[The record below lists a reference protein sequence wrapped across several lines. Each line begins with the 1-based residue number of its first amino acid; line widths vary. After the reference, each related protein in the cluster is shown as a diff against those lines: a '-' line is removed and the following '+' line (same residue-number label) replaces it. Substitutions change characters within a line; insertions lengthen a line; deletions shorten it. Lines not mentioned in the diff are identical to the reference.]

1 MIRIDGLS
9 WSEYCESIGA
19 DCVQGY
25 YNATCRCH
33 NGSKFENDSCRE
45 TCEVIRDDGIS
56 WWEYCA
62 SLNASCLITDEFATC
77 VCPYGFTFLN
87 GSCISKKRNNCW
99 KNCLNGGN
107 CTLRAGRQI
116 CKCPIEFWGE
126 NCEKVNFCKIHHQD
140 GLSGEDYCERGDAK
154 CLNDDSLNCHCYNP
168 HRYFDYESGTCI
180 NPCTTWPCRNG
191 GTCMFNENRNSTC
204 LCTPYFT
211 GNRCEYV
218 NWCKVKRISGKS
230 AEDYCLAYGAH
241 CEMTGSGRV
250 GCHCNT
256 NYSEFDYSLRACIKI
271 DMCAINRKGFQ
282 VCSQKNAICKN
293 DRFAKSGSRYTC
305 ECPPETVLEN
315 GICKKRNACEKGEK
329 GHEICNLLN
338 AECKL
343 NSSISN
349 GFECKCS
356 LEYAPNNYG
365 RCIDTKICYEG
376 HQGFSDCNRRDAV
389 CLHNFDNEIGY
400 QCECRPGYKK
410 SKIGKC
416 NEITECDEGEVGFL
430 ECNIK
435 NAVCVRD
442 VSRYKRYFCVCPE
455 NYATDRSGRCL
466 KKYHG
471 NKKNNEINIISDND
485 PCQKGN
491 VGYEK
496 CLKEN
501 AICIVST
508 KSNSFSCHCRPKQRK
523 NSNETCTDLNVCEHG
538 ELGYKES
545 TLLSVKCVKVASLQ
559 KGYECKCTEGETV
572 DPSGRCIKL

>member
-1 MIRIDGLS
+1 MLAIKTNDENENVITVAVKVEVSQLFQ
-9 WSEYCESIGA
+9 
-19 DCVQGY
+19 V
-25 YNATCRCH
+25 
-33 NGSKFENDSCRE
+33 SKNEKM
-45 TCEVIRDDGIS
+45 
-56 WWEYCA
+56 
-62 SLNASCLITDEFATC
+62 LIT
-77 VCPYGFTFLN
+77 N
-87 GSCISKKRNNCW
+87 
-99 KNCLNGGN
+99 
-107 CTLRAGRQI
+107 
-116 CKCPIEFWGE
+116 
-126 NCEKVNFCKIHHQD
+126 
-140 GLSGEDYCERGDAK
+140 
-154 CLNDDSLNCHCYNP
+154 
-168 HRYFDYESGTCI
+168 
-180 NPCTTWPCRNG
+180 
-191 GTCMFNENRNSTC
+191 
-204 LCTPYFT
+204 
-211 GNRCEYV
+211 
-218 NWCKVKRISGKS
+218 
-230 AEDYCLAYGAH
+230 
-241 CEMTGSGRV
+241 
-250 GCHCNT
+250 
-256 NYSEFDYSLRACIKI
+256 
-271 DMCAINRKGFQ
+271 
-282 VCSQKNAICKN
+282 
-293 DRFAKSGSRYTC
+293 
-305 ECPPETVLEN
+305 
-315 GICKKRNACEKGEK
+315 
-329 GHEICNLLN
+329 
-338 AECKL
+338 CKL

-349 GFECKCS
+349 GFVCKCS
-356 LEYAPNNYG
+356 PDYAPNNHG
-365 RCIDTKICYEG
+365 RCIDTKMCYKG

-430 ECNIK
+430 ECNIN

-442 VSRYKRYFCVCPE
+442 VRRYKRYFCVCPE

-471 NKKNNEINIISDND
+471 ITNKKNNEINIISDND

-501 AICIVST
+501 AICIVPT